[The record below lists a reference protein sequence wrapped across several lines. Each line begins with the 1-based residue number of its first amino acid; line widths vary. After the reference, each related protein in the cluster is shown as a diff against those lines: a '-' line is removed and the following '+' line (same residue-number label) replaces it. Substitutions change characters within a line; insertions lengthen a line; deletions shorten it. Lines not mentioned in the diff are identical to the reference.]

1 MKSMIFAAS
10 FAALSLTAA
19 IPALADSADSASCRT
34 VGKLA
39 KDALSGASGDVSEA
53 KREARMGSDACNFGL
68 WENGTAHY
76 RKALTLLGK

>member
-1 MKSMIFAAS
+1 MKSMLLAAS

-19 IPALADSADSASCRT
+19 VPALAETADSASCRSL
-34 VGKLA
+34 GKEA
-39 KDALSGASGDVSEA
+39 GAALTGASGDVTEA
-53 KREARMGSDACNFGL
+53 KREVRQGLDACKFGL